1 MLGSVL
7 FWLAAVA
14 LVYQVIGYP
23 IALIVLARVR
33 RRTERPRANDDAL
46 PSATLI
52 ISAYNEEEVLEKK
65 LDNALALEYPAG
77 RLEIVVVDDGSRDAT
92 ATIARSYAGRGVV
105 LHSYEQNRGKNL
117 ALNDSMPRVRGEIII
132 FTDANG
138 MYEPDALR
146 ELLRPFADPQVGSA
160 CGELVYRNFNE
171 NPIAEGYNRY
181 WELDQMQKRLEGSLD
196 SLLGA
201 NGSIF
206 AVRKELC
213 RSIPNDVCNDMVQP
227 IWVAAAGHACIYEGK
242 ALSIEAG
249 SSDTEDE
256 LKRRSRIIGRGIR
269 GIRAVWPDIVRQRAW
284 LIGWELL
291 SRKGLRYLTP
301 FIFATLFLGAWLA
314 DGWFYALAFWGQ
326 AAVYLAAPVG
336 FFLPDG
342 KLKKAISPAVYFAIG
357 NLAAL
362 QGWAKVLRGS
372 ELGKWQTAERPF
384 ETGQGPAAG
393 SKGDSL
399 SAASRSGGQP

>member
-1 MLGSVL
+1 MFGTTL
-7 FWLAAVA
+7 FWLSVGA
-14 LVYQVIGYP
+14 LAYHFAGYP
-23 IALIVLARVR
+23 LALAILARLR
-33 RRTERPRANDDAL
+33 PAAATRPRDDAQL
-46 PSATLI
+46 PKATLI
-52 ISAYNEEEVLEKK
+52 ISAYNEEEVLEQKIENAVGLNYPEGK
-65 LDNALALEYPAG
+65 LE
-77 RLEIVVVDDGSRDAT
+77 VVVADDGSSDRT
-92 ATIARSYAGRGVV
+92 PEIAQQFADQGVV
-105 LHSYEQNRGKNL
+105 LHRFEPNRGKNL
-117 ALNDSMPRVRGEIII
+117 VLNETMPRVAGDVIV

-138 MYEPDALR
+138 MYEPDALK
-146 ELLRPFADPQVGSA
+146 ELLYPFADPTVGST

-227 IWVAAAGHACIYEGK
+227 IWVAASGYACLYQGD
-242 ALSIEAG
+242 ALSVEAG
-249 SSDTEDE
+249 SSDTDDE

-269 GIRAVWPDIVRQRAW
+269 GIAAVWPDIVAQRAW

-291 SRKGLRYLTP
+291 SRKGLRYLMP
-301 FIFATLFLGAWLA
+301 FLFLGIFVGSLFA
-314 DGWFYALAFWGQ
+314 DGWFYRLALAGQ
-326 AAVYLAAPVG
+326 LAIYLAIPLG
-336 FFLPDG
+336 FLLPDST
-342 KLKKAISPAVYFAIG
+342 LKKAISPAVYFGIG

-362 QGWAKVLRGS
+362 QGWMKVLSGS

-384 ETGQGPAAG
+384 ETETAREDAA
-393 SKGDSL
+393 KPT
-399 SAASRSGGQP
+399 SGVES

>member
-1 MLGSVL
+1 MFGTIL
-7 FWLAAVA
+7 FWLAVGA
-14 LVYQVIGYP
+14 LAYHFVGYP
-23 IALIVLARVR
+23 LTLALLAKIRPASQP
-33 RRTERPRANDDAL
+33 RPREDGQL
-46 PSATLI
+46 PKATLI

-65 LDNALALEYPAG
+65 IENAISLNYPPG
-77 RLEIVVVDDGSRDAT
+77 RLEIVVADDGSADRTPQIVQRFAD
-92 ATIARSYAGRGVV
+92 RGVV
-105 LHSYEQNRGKNL
+105 LHRFEPNRGKNL
-117 ALNDSMPRVRGEIII
+117 VLNDTMPRVTGDVIV

-138 MYEPDALR
+138 MYEPDALK
-146 ELLRPFADPQVGSA
+146 ELLYPFADPKVGSA

-227 IWVAAAGHACIYEGK
+227 IWVAAAGYACVYQGG
-242 ALSIEAG
+242 ALSVEAG
-249 SSDTEDE
+249 SSDTDDE

-269 GIRAVWPDIVRQRAW
+269 GIAAVWPEIVAQRSW

-291 SRKGLRYLTP
+291 SRKGLRYLMP
-301 FIFATLFLGAWLA
+301 FLFLGILLGSVLA
-314 DGWFYALAFWGQ
+314 EGWFYSLALVAQ
-326 AAVYLAAPVG
+326 LALYLAIPVG
-336 FFLPDG
+336 FLLPDG
-342 KLKKAISPAVYFAIG
+342 ALKKAISPAVYFGIG
-357 NLAAL
+357 NFAAL
-362 QGWAKVLRGS
+362 QGWRKVLSGS

-384 ETGQGPAAG
+384 ETEAAG
-393 SKGDSL
+393 EAPAKTTPSVES
-399 SAASRSGGQP
+399 

>member
-1 MLGSVL
+1 MFGTIL
-7 FWLAAVA
+7 FWLSVGA
-14 LVYQVIGYP
+14 LAYHFAGYP
-23 IALIVLARVR
+23 LALSILARLR
-33 RRTERPRANDDAL
+33 PTASMRPRDDAQL
-46 PSATLI
+46 PKATLI
-52 ISAYNEEEVLEKK
+52 ISAYNEEEVLEQKIENAVGLNYPEGK
-65 LDNALALEYPAG
+65 LE
-77 RLEIVVVDDGSRDAT
+77 VVVADDGSSDRT
-92 ATIARSYAGRGVV
+92 PEIAQQFADRGVV
-105 LHSYEQNRGKNL
+105 LHRFEPNRGKNL
-117 ALNDSMPRVRGEIII
+117 VLNETMPRVAGDVIV

-138 MYEPDALR
+138 MYEPDALK
-146 ELLRPFADPQVGSA
+146 ELLYPFADPTVGST

-227 IWVAAAGHACIYEGK
+227 IWVAASGYACLYQGD
-242 ALSIEAG
+242 ALSVEAG
-249 SSDTEDE
+249 SSDTDDE

-269 GIRAVWPDIVRQRAW
+269 GIAAVWPDIVARRAW

-291 SRKGLRYLTP
+291 SRKGLRYLMP
-301 FIFATLFLGAWLA
+301 FLFLGIFLGSLLA
-314 DGWFYALAFWGQ
+314 DGWFYRLALAGQ
-326 AAVYLAAPVG
+326 VAIYLAIPLG
-336 FFLPDG
+336 FLLPDST
-342 KLKKAISPAVYFAIG
+342 LKKAVSPAVYFGIG

-362 QGWAKVLRGS
+362 QGWMKVLSGS

-384 ETGQGPAAG
+384 ETETAREDAAKPTPG
-393 SKGDSL
+393 VKS
-399 SAASRSGGQP
+399 

>member
-1 MLGSVL
+1 MLGSLL
-7 FWLAAVA
+7 FWLAAAA

-23 IALIVLARVR
+23 LALMALARVR
-33 RRTERPRANDDAL
+33 RRACRPRASDDAL

-52 ISAYNEEEVLEKK
+52 ISAYNEEDVLAKK

-77 RLEIVVVDDGSRDAT
+77 RLEIVVVDDGSRDGT
-92 ATIARSYAGRGVV
+92 AAIARAYAERGIV

-117 ALNDSMPRVRGEIII
+117 ALNDSMPRVRGEVII

-146 ELLRPFADPQVGSA
+146 ELLRPFADPAVGSA
-160 CGELVYRNFNE
+160 CGELVYRNFND

-206 AVRKELC
+206 AVRKALC

-227 IWVAAAGHACIYEGK
+227 IWVAAAGHACVYEGK

-249 SSDTEDE
+249 SSDTDDE

-269 GIRAVWPDIVRQRAW
+269 GIQAVWPDIVRQRAW

-301 FIFATLFLGAWLA
+301 FIFAMLFAGAWLA
-314 DGWFYALAFWGQ
+314 EGWFYSLAFWGQ
-326 AAVYLAAPVG
+326 VAIYLAAPIG
-336 FFLPDG
+336 FRLPDG
-342 KLKKAISPAVYFAIG
+342 PLKKAISPAVYFAIG

-362 QGWAKVLRGS
+362 QGWAKVLQGS

-384 ETGQGPAAG
+384 E
-393 SKGDSL
+393 
-399 SAASRSGGQP
+399 ASEGTASENETLRAPSQSGGEP

>member
-1 MLGSVL
+1 MSGSVL
-7 FWLAAVA
+7 FWLAAA
-14 LVYQVIGYP
+14 TLAYHVIGYP
-23 IALIVLARVR
+23 IALIALARIR
-33 RRTERPRANDDAL
+33 RRVERPRVDDEAL

-52 ISAYNEEEVLEKK
+52 ISAYNEEAVLAKK
-65 LDNALALEYPAG
+65 LENALALEYPAG
-77 RLEIVVVDDGSRDAT
+77 RLEIVVVDDGSRDGT
-92 ATIARSYAGRGVV
+92 AEIANSYAERGVV

-138 MYEPDALR
+138 MYEPDAVR
-146 ELLRPFADPQVGSA
+146 ELLRPFADPHVGSA
-160 CGELVYRNFNE
+160 CGELVYRNFND

-181 WELDQMQKRLEGSLD
+181 WELDQMQKRLESSLD

-206 AVRKELC
+206 AVRKALC

-227 IWVAAAGHACIYEGK
+227 IWVAAAGHACVYESK

-249 SSDTEDE
+249 SSDTDDE
-256 LKRRSRIIGRGIR
+256 LQRRSRIIGRGIR
-269 GIRAVWPDIVRQRAW
+269 GIRAVWPDIIRQRAW

-301 FIFATLFLGAWLA
+301 FIFATLFLGAGLA
-314 DGWFYALAFWGQ
+314 EGWFYSLAFWGQ
-326 AAVYLAAPVG
+326 AALYLVAPVG
-336 FFLPDG
+336 FLLPDG
-342 KLKKAISPAVYFAIG
+342 PLRKAVSPAVYFGIG

-362 QGWAKVLRGS
+362 QGWAKVLQGS
-372 ELGKWQTAERPF
+372 ELGKWQTADRPF
-384 ETGQGPAAG
+384 ETAEAEPGGEALG
-393 SKGDSL
+393 
-399 SAASRSGGQP
+399 AASRGGDER